1 MVRDKRRSMKSPSTA
16 IVIGSGFGGLALA
29 IRLQSAGIATTV
41 IEARDRP
48 GGRAYVWKQSGYTFD
63 AGPTVITDP
72 DCLEQLWALS
82 GSTMADDVTLLPVDP
97 FYRLLWNDGTRFD
110 YSNNEAQLNAEI
122 AKLNPADVAGYARFL
137 EYSQGVYEEGYLKLG
152 AVPFLDFTQMLK
164 AAPALAKY
172 QAWRS
177 VYSVVSGY
185 VQNDKLRQALSFHSL
200 LVGGNPMNTSSIYA
214 LIHQLE
220 KLGGVWF
227 AKGGTNALVDGM
239 VALFERLGGTLV
251 LGEKVA
257 QITHADRRVTGV
269 VTASGQSFSAD
280 LVASNGDLVH
290 SYGLIEGSGYAA
302 KKVRS
307 LKRKRFSPSLFVV
320 HFGLKGSFPEIAH
333 HSILFSDRYGPLLK
347 DIYKNGVL
355 ADDPSIYLHHPTATD
370 PDMAPA
376 GKAAFYALAPVPHM
390 GRAPVDWAVE
400 GPRYRDV
407 VLGRIRDLLIPD
419 LAERLDTCF
428 HYTPADFKTDLGAHL
443 GSAFSLEPVLTQSA
457 WFRGHNRDDHFSNL
471 YFVGAGTHPGAGIPG
486 VVGSAKA
493 TASLIV

>member
-1 MVRDKRRSMKSPSTA
+1 MHLKSSA

-41 IEARDRP
+41 VEARDRP
-48 GGRAYVWKQSGYTFD
+48 GGRAYVWNKDGYTFD

-72 DCLEQLWALS
+72 ACLEELWALS
-82 GSTMADDVTLLPVDP
+82 GSRMSDDVTLLAVDP
-97 FYRLLWNDGTRFD
+97 FYRLMWNDGTVFN
-110 YSNNEAQLNAEI
+110 YSNDEAQLNAEI
-122 AKLNPADVAGYARFL
+122 ARLDPADIAGYARFL
-137 EYSQGVYEEGYLKLG
+137 QYANGVYEEGYVKLG
-152 AVPFLDFTQMLK
+152 AVPFLDFTAMLK
-164 AAPALAKY
+164 AAPALARY

-177 VYSVVSGY
+177 VYSVVSSF
-185 VQNDKLRQALSFHSL
+185 VKNEKLRQVLSFHAL
-200 LVGGNPMNTSSIYA
+200 LVGGNPMKTSSIYA

-220 KLGGVWF
+220 KMGGVWF
-227 AKGGTNALVDGM
+227 AKGGTSALINGM
-239 VALFERLGGTLV
+239 VALFERLGGTL
-251 LGEKVA
+251 LLDEKVT
-257 QITHADRRVTGV
+257 QITHQGEQVTGV
-269 VTASGQSFSAD
+269 VTAAGRTLTAD
-280 LVASNGDLVH
+280 MVASNGDLVH
-290 SYGLIEGSGYAA
+290 TYGLVQSSRYAA
-302 KKVRS
+302 GKVRS

-333 HSILFSDRYGPLLK
+333 HSILFSDRYGPLLD
-347 DIYKNGVL
+347 DIYKHGRLV
-355 ADDPSIYLHHPTATD
+355 DDPSIYLHHPTATD
-370 PDMAPA
+370 PAMSPP

-390 GRAPVDWAVE
+390 GRAPVDWSVE

-419 LAERLDTCF
+419 LDERMDTCF
-428 HYTPADFKTDLGAHL
+428 HYTPQDFADDLGAHL

>member
-1 MVRDKRRSMKSPSTA
+1 MHLKSSA

-41 IEARDRP
+41 VEARDRP
-48 GGRAYVWKQSGYTFD
+48 GGRAYVWNQDGYTFD

-72 DCLEQLWALS
+72 ACLEELWALS
-82 GSTMADDVTLLPVDP
+82 GSRMSDDVTLLAVDP
-97 FYRLLWNDGTRFD
+97 FYRLMWNDGTVFN
-110 YSNNEAQLNAEI
+110 YSNDEAQLNAEI
-122 AKLNPADVAGYARFL
+122 ARLDPADIAGYARFL
-137 EYSQGVYEEGYLKLG
+137 QYAKGVYEEGYVKLG
-152 AVPFLDFTQMLK
+152 AVPFLDFTAMLK
-164 AAPALAKY
+164 AAPALARY

-177 VYSVVSGY
+177 VYSVVSSF
-185 VQNDKLRQALSFHSL
+185 VKNEKLRQVLSFHAL
-200 LVGGNPMNTSSIYA
+200 LVGGNPMKTSSIYA

-220 KLGGVWF
+220 KMGGVWF
-227 AKGGTNALVDGM
+227 AKGGTSALINGM
-239 VALFERLGGTLV
+239 VALFERLGGTL
-251 LGEKVA
+251 LLDEKVT
-257 QITHADRRVTGV
+257 QITHQGEQVTGV
-269 VTASGQSFSAD
+269 VTAAGRTLTAD
-280 LVASNGDLVH
+280 MVASNGDLVH
-290 SYGLIEGSGYAA
+290 TYGLVQSSRYAA
-302 KKVRS
+302 GKVRS

-333 HSILFSDRYGPLLK
+333 HSILFSDRYGPLLD
-347 DIYKNGVL
+347 DIYKHGRLV
-355 ADDPSIYLHHPTATD
+355 DDPSIYLHHPTATD
-370 PDMAPA
+370 PAMSPP

-390 GRAPVDWAVE
+390 GRAPVDWSVE

-419 LAERLDTCF
+419 LDERMDTCF
-428 HYTPADFKTDLGAHL
+428 HYTPQDFADDLGAHL

>member
-1 MVRDKRRSMKSPSTA
+1 MHERSSA

-29 IRLQSAGIATTV
+29 IRLQSAGIATTIV
-41 IEARDRP
+41 EARDRP
-48 GGRAYVWKQSGYTFD
+48 GGRAYVWKQDGYTFD

-72 DCLEQLWALS
+72 ACLEELWTLS
-82 GSTMADDVTLLPVDP
+82 GSQISDDVTLLPVDP

-110 YSNNEAQLNAEI
+110 YSNDEAQLNAEI
-122 AKLNPADVAGYARFL
+122 AKLDPADVAGYARFVD
-137 EYSQGVYEEGYLKLG
+137 YAKGVYEDGYVKLG
-152 AVPFLDFTQMLK
+152 AVPFLDFTAMLK
-164 AAPALAKY
+164 AAPALAKH

-177 VYSVVSGY
+177 VYSVVSGF
-185 VQNDKLRQALSFHSL
+185 VKNEKLRQVLSFHAL

-227 AKGGTNALVDGM
+227 AKGGTSALINGM
-239 VALFERLGGTLV
+239 VALFERLGGTLL
-251 LGEKVA
+251 LGEKVT
-257 QITHADRRVTGV
+257 QITHQGTQVSGV
-269 VTASGQSFSAD
+269 VTASGRSLTAD
-280 LVASNGDLVH
+280 MVASNGDLVH
-290 SYGLIEGSGYAA
+290 TYGLIGGSTYAA

-307 LKRKRFSPSLFVV
+307 LHRKRFSPSLFVV

-333 HSILFSDRYGPLLK
+333 HSILFSDRYGPLLD
-347 DIYKNGVL
+347 DIYKRGKLV
-355 ADDPSIYLHHPTATD
+355 DDPSIYLHRPTATD
-370 PDMAPA
+370 PDMAPQ
-376 GKAAFYALAPVPHM
+376 GKAAFYALAPVPHL
-390 GRAPVDWAVE
+390 GRAPVDWEIE

-419 LAERLDTCF
+419 LEERLDVCF
-428 HYTPADFKTDLGAHL
+428 HYTPQNFAEDLGAHL

-457 WFRGHNRDDHFSNL
+457 WFRGHNRDDHFANL
-471 YFVGAGTHPGAGIPG
+471 YLVGAGTHPGAGIPG

>member
-1 MVRDKRRSMKSPSTA
+1 MTGKQTA
-16 IVIGSGFGGLALA
+16 LVIGSGFGGLALA

-41 IEARDRP
+41 VEARDRA
-48 GGRAYVWKQSGYTFD
+48 GGRAYVWKQDGYTFD

-72 DCLEQLWALS
+72 ACLEELWALS
-82 GSTMADDVTLLPVDP
+82 GSTMADDVTLLPVHP
-97 FYRLLWNDGTRFD
+97 FYRLIWNDGTQFN
-110 YSNNEAQLNAEI
+110 YSNKDEELNAEI
-122 AKLNPADVAGYARFL
+122 AKLDPADVAGYARFL
-137 EYSQGVYEEGYLKLG
+137 EYSKGVYEEGYLKLG
-152 AVPFLDFTQMLK
+152 AMPFLDFTQMLK

-177 VYSVVSGY
+177 VYSVVSSF
-185 VQNDKLRQALSFHSL
+185 VKSEKLREALSFHTL

-214 LIHQLE
+214 LIHRLE

-227 AKGGTNALVDGM
+227 AKGGTNALVSGM
-239 VALFERLGGTLV
+239 VALFERLGGTLI
-251 LGEKVA
+251 LGDKVTR
-257 QITHADRRVTGV
+257 ITHSARRVTGV
-269 VTASGQSFSAD
+269 ETASGKTLSAD
-280 LVASNGDLVH
+280 MVATNGDLVH

-302 KKVRS
+302 RKVRA
-307 LKRKRFSPSLFVV
+307 LHRKRFSPSLFVV
-320 HFGLKGSFPEIAH
+320 HFGLNGSFPGIAH

-347 DIYKNGVL
+347 DIYKTGKL
-355 ADDPSIYLHHPTATD
+355 ADDPSIYLHHPSATD

-376 GKAAFYALAPVPHM
+376 GKAAFYALAPVAHL
-390 GRAPVDWAVE
+390 GRAPVDWTVE

-419 LAERLDTCF
+419 LDARMDTCF
-428 HYTPADFKTDLGAHL
+428 HYTPQDFHDDLGAHL
-443 GSAFSLEPVLTQSA
+443 GSAFSLEPVLWQSA
-457 WFRGHNRDDHFSNL
+457 WFRGHNRDDHFANL

>member
-1 MVRDKRRSMKSPSTA
+1 MHPKSSA

-48 GGRAYVWKQSGYTFD
+48 GGRAYVWKQDGYTFD

-72 DCLEQLWALS
+72 ACLEDLWTLS
-82 GSTMADDVTLLPVDP
+82 GGQMADDVELLPVDP
-97 FYRLLWNDGTRFD
+97 FYRLIWNDGTVFD
-110 YSNNEAQLNAEI
+110 YSNNEAQLNSEI
-122 AKLNPADVAGYARFL
+122 ARLDPTDVAGYAKFV
-137 EYSQGVYEEGYLKLG
+137 EYAKGVYQEGYVKLG
-152 AVPFLDFTQMLK
+152 AVPFLDFTAMLK

-177 VYSVVSGY
+177 VYSVVASF
-185 VQNDKLRQALSFHSL
+185 VKNEKLRQVLSFHAL
-200 LVGGNPMNTSSIYA
+200 LVGGNPMQTSSIYA

-220 KLGGVWF
+220 KVGGVWF
-227 AKGGTNALVDGM
+227 AKGGTSALIDGM
-239 VALFERLGGTLV
+239 VALFERLGGTL
-251 LGEKVA
+251 LLDQKVT
-257 QITHADRRVTGV
+257 QITRQGTQVSGI
-269 VTASGQSFSAD
+269 VTALGRTLSAD
-280 LVASNGDLVH
+280 MVASNGDLVH
-290 SYGLIEGSGYAA
+290 TYGLIAGSDYAA

-320 HFGLKGSFPEIAH
+320 HFGLKGSFPGIAH
-333 HSILFSDRYGPLLK
+333 HSILFSDRYGPLLD
-347 DIYKNGVL
+347 DIYKHGKLV
-355 ADDPSIYLHHPTATD
+355 DDPSIYLHHPTATD
-370 PDMAPA
+370 PGMSPD

-390 GRAPVDWAVE
+390 GRAPVDWAIE

-407 VLGRIRDLLIPD
+407 VMGRIRDLLIPD
-419 LAERLDTCF
+419 LDERLETCF
-428 HYTPADFKTDLGAHL
+428 HYTPQDFSDDLGAYL